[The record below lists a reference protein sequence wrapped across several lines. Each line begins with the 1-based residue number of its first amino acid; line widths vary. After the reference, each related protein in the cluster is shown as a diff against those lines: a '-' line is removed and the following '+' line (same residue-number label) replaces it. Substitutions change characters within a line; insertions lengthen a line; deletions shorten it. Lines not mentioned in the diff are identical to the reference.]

1 MNPEAARHLEGM
13 HCTLSVERP
22 APGVVLVTFAG
33 TDVGE
38 FGDAPF
44 RELENDVGTGRTF
57 ELFIDAHAGRAASIH
72 VSNDW
77 ARWLGGH
84 RASLTCVH
92 MLTAT
97 KFVQLSADLV
107 RRFADL
113 GDGMRIYTDRGA
125 FAEALAAA
133 CTVP

>member
-1 MNPEAARHLEGM
+1 MSFETSKYLEGM

-22 APGVVLVTFAG
+22 VPGVVLVKFAG

-44 RELENDVGTGRTF
+44 HELENDVATGEPF

-77 ARWLGGH
+77 ARWL
-84 RASLTCVH
+84 RYRRKSIRCVH

-107 RRFADL
+107 RRFAEL
-113 GDGMRIYTDRGA
+113 GDAMRIYTDREA
-125 FAEALAAA
+125 FADALATA
-133 CTVP
+133 CGAG

>member
-1 MNPEAARHLEGM
+1 MSPVTSKFLEGM

-22 APGVVLVTFAG
+22 MPGVVLVRFAG

-44 RELENDVGTGRTF
+44 RELENDVAAGRF
-57 ELFIDAHAGRAASIH
+57 ELFIDAYSGRAASIH

-77 ARWLGGH
+77 ARWMKA
-84 RASLTCVH
+84 RRSSLRCVH

-97 KFVQLSADLV
+97 RFVQLSADLV

-113 GDGMRIYTDRGA
+113 GDAMRIYTDRSA
-125 FAEALAAA
+125 FADALAAS
-133 CTVP
+133 CGSG